1 MSKETDI
8 LVLGGGP
15 AGIVSAITAKRYY
28 PDKKILL
35 MKNVANGAIPCGI
48 PYMFSSL
55 KNPEENKLGNA
66 VLEKNNIELVIDEA
80 LDIDRISKEVAGS
93 SKEKYRYD
101 KLIIAVGSSPIIPP
115 IPGIDKKG
123 VYPIYK
129 DMDYLKKVVEKIK
142 KAKNVLIIG
151 GGFIGVEFADEISKI
166 EWGQCIFSRDVSAS
180 FNQLV

>member
-1 MSKETDI
+1 MSKEADI

-15 AGIVSAITAKRYY
+15 AGVISAVTAKRYY

-55 KNPEENKLGNA
+55 KNPDENKLGNA
-66 VLEKNNIELVIDEA
+66 PLEKNNIELVIDEA
-80 LDIDRISKEVAGS
+80 IDIDSSGKEVAGKS
-93 SKEKYRYD
+93 GEKYRYE
-101 KLIIAVGSSPIIPP
+101 KLILAVGSSPIIPP
-115 IPGIDKKG
+115 IPGIDKEG

-142 KAKNVLIIG
+142 KAKT
-151 GGFIGVEFADEISKI
+151 S
-166 EWGQCIFSRDVSAS
+166 
-180 FNQLV
+180 